1 MLWNILGAAAIAAL
15 LLLLVWSLRGLML
28 TPVRPGNTTHVTVR
42 LDVGGTDNQLERA
55 VAALRWLD
63 SNGTLPCDIEIHD
76 LGMDEAT
83 RAVAEALTRSDERIT
98 LVGRHEEGD

>member
-83 RAVAEALTRSDERIT
+83 RAAADAPTPTHQRT
-98 LVGRHEEGD
+98 THQGRHEEGD

>member
-42 LDVGGTDNQLERA
+42 LDVGGTDNQLA
-55 VAALRWLD
+55 VAGEIQTAPCRA
-63 SNGTLPCDIEIHD
+63 TLKYTTSVW
-76 LGMDEAT
+76 T
-83 RAVAEALTRSDERIT
+83 RQP
-98 LVGRHEEGD
+98 GP